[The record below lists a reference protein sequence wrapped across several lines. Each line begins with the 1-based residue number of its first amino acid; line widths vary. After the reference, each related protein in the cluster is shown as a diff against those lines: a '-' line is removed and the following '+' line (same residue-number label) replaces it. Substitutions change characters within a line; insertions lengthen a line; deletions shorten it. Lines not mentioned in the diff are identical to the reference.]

1 MKDRER
7 LVVSG
12 LVALMLLLW
21 LGFLVHRSPRFAG
34 SLEGGV
40 LGIAAALLMLA
51 PLAYLVIK
59 RIKPL
64 KRAVTRRVPMRTLL
78 AWHIYAG
85 ILGPI
90 LAILHTGHKFE
101 SALGIGMTALMLVV
115 VLSGFVGRYLMRQIS
130 KEIKEKEKM
139 LEALNSAYRE
149 TVAALAGR
157 SGAPA
162 APAPV
167 FSLPGVLRAGLPA
180 PSLELGGPAGMWL
193 PVRAVSLAQSIAD
206 LEYAVKTHQTF
217 KRLFTRWLKFH
228 IVISLAFYALMAL
241 HIWGEIYF
249 GLRWFG

>member
-21 LGFLVHRSPRFAG
+21 LGFLIHRSPRFAG
-34 SLEGGV
+34 GLTGGV
-40 LGIAAALLMLA
+40 LGVAAALLMLV
-51 PLAYLVIK
+51 PLAYLVVK
-59 RIKPL
+59 RVKPL
-64 KRAVTRRVPMRTLL
+64 KRAVTRRVPMRNLL

-101 SALGIGMTALMLVV
+101 SPLGIAVTAVMLVV
-115 VLSGFVGRYLMRQIS
+115 VVSGFVGRYLMRQIS
-130 KEIKEKEKM
+130 KEIQEKKGM

-157 SGAPA
+157 PERELALL
-162 APAPV
+162 PV
-167 FSLPGVLRAGLPA
+167 PRLSALLGTRLLA
-180 PSLELGGPAGMWL
+180 PSLETGTAGFL
-193 PVRAVSLAQSIAD
+193 PVRAVYLAQSIAD

-217 KRLFTRWLKFH
+217 KRLFAKWLKFH

-241 HIWGEIYF
+241 HVWGEVYL
-249 GLRWFG
+249 GLRWFE